1 VDARTFIIEKQ
12 LLWARRRGLRLGG
25 PFRNS
30 KDSRERERG
39 RKVWVYDLDDNLLE
53 PLASDVR
60 KAFEDADGGE
70 LHAKRPGEGNM
81 YALNSSS
88 AAACNLFHYWH
99 ARRDAG
105 PIARAC
111 RLPSSSTG
119 DLAFEAEFPIDER
132 FRRAPNLDAAI
143 WYRRGPLQVSAIECK
158 FSEPYGRPHS
168 GLDPG
173 YLSVH
178 ELWSNLPR
186 LRTLAEEISPE
197 DGRFRHF
204 HAAQIAKHILG
215 LTMNHGVKG
224 FRLLYCWYDVPGPQA
239 VRHRAEIEEFRAD
252 ANADGLSFQATTY
265 QEVIVRL
272 AREPE
277 KHRLYVDHLAE
288 RYL

>member
-1 VDARTFIIEKQ
+1 MRATSAITPARQQPASAQFVASSNVTLQDSWMPGPSSSRSSFS
-12 LLWARRRGLRLGG
+12 GLVGVASGLGG

-111 RLPSSSTG
+111 RLPSSGTG
-119 DLAFEAEFPIDER
+119 DLAFEAKFPIDER
-132 FRRAPNLDAAI
+132 FRRAPNLC
-143 WYRRGPLQVSAIECK
+143 RRGRRS
-158 FSEPYGRPHS
+158 R
-168 GLDPG
+168 
-173 YLSVH
+173 
-178 ELWSNLPR
+178 
-186 LRTLAEEISPE
+186 
-197 DGRFRHF
+197 
-204 HAAQIAKHILG
+204 
-215 LTMNHGVKG
+215 
-224 FRLLYCWYDVPGPQA
+224 
-239 VRHRAEIEEFRAD
+239 
-252 ANADGLSFQATTY
+252 
-265 QEVIVRL
+265 
-272 AREPE
+272 
-277 KHRLYVDHLAE
+277 
-288 RYL
+288 